1 MARKIK
7 RKRTYGTGS
16 VFKRSGS
23 TTFTIRWRDKN
34 GDIFSKTGFVTKEL
48 AETALA
54 NELAFA
60 QVNCYKA
67 NNVPTLS
74 VLVSKWIE
82 ARKITHQNHYC
93 DSLRWKRHLEPTI
106 GNMVP
111 DQVTP
116 DTVKNIIDMKFK
128 EGLSP
133 GSVGLIT
140 SLLSSIYSDLVEGPF
155 ATSNPVKKLPK
166 KTKKTIRSDHDP
178 ESVPFLRSLEE
189 VSMVLAALPEDL
201 KVPFAVGVY
210 SGLRSGEI
218 WGLDWSNIDLTNRKI
233 RVCQQITA
241 GELKLHTKDKDA
253 RTTIIPN
260 ALATIL
266 ENRRVQTGGVG
277 RMFKYVNSAKLNETL
292 RNVLGSLGLNA
303 DMTWYQSTRHT
314 FSSLWVLNGGTL
326 EVLQKLLGHSSILI
340 TQRYSH
346 LKLDTFSESDLGRM
360 DMAA

>member
-1 MARKIK
+1 MARRKV
-7 RKRTYGTGS
+7 RKRQYGSGS
-16 VFKRSGS
+16 VFKRGGS

-34 GDIFSKTGFVTKEL
+34 CDIFSKTGFLTKEL

-60 QVNCYKA
+60 QVNTRIA

-74 VLVSKWIE
+74 VLVNKWLE
-82 ARKITHQNHYC
+82 ARKITHENYYC
-93 DSLRWKRHLEPTI
+93 DGLRWKKHLEPTI
-106 GNMVP
+106 GNMIP

-116 DTVKNIIDMKFK
+116 DTVKNIINMKFK
-128 EGLSP
+128 EGLSS

-155 ATSNPVKKLPK
+155 AMSNPVKKLPK

-189 VSMVLAALPEDL
+189 VGMVLAALPEDL

-218 WGLDWSNIDLTNRKI
+218 FGLDWSNVDLTNRKI
-233 RVCQQITA
+233 RIIQQITA
-241 GELKLHTKDKDA
+241 GELKLRPKDGES

-260 ALATIL
+260 ALVSIL
-266 ENRRVQTGGVG
+266 ENYKIKTGGVG
-277 RMFKYVNSAKLNETL
+277 RMFTYVNSAKLNETL
-292 RNVLGSLGLNA
+292 QNVLASLGLNA
-303 DMTWYQSTRHT
+303 DMTWYQSTRHS
-314 FSSLWVLNGGTL
+314 FASLWVLNGGTL
-326 EVLQKLLGHSSILI
+326 EVLQKLLGHSSILV

-346 LKLDTFSESDLGRM
+346 LKLDTFSESDLSRM